1 MRSCSLHSVFM
12 GGGLPVLD
20 LRIELVSAAVQNSYD
35 SVNRKI
41 RWSETR
47 GFRFAN
53 FISIVPGETVR
64 VVVPYNADRPDQW
77 SVIDWTGT
85 DPSTIPDRVEW
96 SNGYNNEWS
105 PSLPSSPSSDY
116 PLLGRSVQRRVLVY
130 GRVSQLNHY
139 GRPICAVGSTVQVS
153 YSDLTQPTLVSA
165 VVYNSPDLVS
175 TPSSFP
181 ASAFPPGMGDV
192 MEPRRRSV

>member
-1 MRSCSLHSVFM
+1 MRSCSLHSVLM

-35 SVNRKI
+35 YSHQEVQ
-41 RWSETR
+41 WSETR

-64 VVVPYNADRPDQW
+64 VIVPYNADRPDQW

-96 SNGYNNEWS
+96 SDGYNNVWS

-139 GRPICAVGSTVQVS
+139 GRPIRAVGSTTQVS
-153 YSDLTQPTLVSA
+153 YGSPAQPTLVSA
-165 VVYNSPDLVS
+165 VVYNSPDLVK

>member
-20 LRIELVSAAVQNSYD
+20 LRIELVSAAVQNRYD
-35 SVNRKI
+35 YSRQEVQ
-41 RWSETR
+41 WSETR

-64 VVVPYNADRPDQW
+64 VVVPGNADRPDQW

-96 SNGYNNEWS
+96 SDGYNNVWS

-139 GRPICAVGSTVQVS
+139 GRPIRAVGSTIQVS
-153 YSDLTQPTLVSA
+153 YGSIAQPTLVSA
-165 VVYNSPDLVS
+165 VVYNSPDLVK

>member
-20 LRIELVSAAVQNSYD
+20 LRIELVSAAVQNVYD
-35 SVNRKI
+35 YTHQEFQ
-41 RWSETR
+41 WSETR

-64 VVVPYNADRPDQW
+64 VVVPDDADWPDRF
-77 SVIDWTGT
+77 SVVDWTGT

-96 SNGYNNEWS
+96 YNSYNNVWS
-105 PSLPSSPSSDY
+105 PSLPSRPSSDY

-139 GRPICAVGSTVQVS
+139 GRPIREVGSSTQVS
-153 YSDLTQPTLVSA
+153 SDFRYQPTLVSA
-165 VVYNSPDLVS
+165 VVYNSPDLVI

-192 MEPRRRSV
+192 MEPRRRLV